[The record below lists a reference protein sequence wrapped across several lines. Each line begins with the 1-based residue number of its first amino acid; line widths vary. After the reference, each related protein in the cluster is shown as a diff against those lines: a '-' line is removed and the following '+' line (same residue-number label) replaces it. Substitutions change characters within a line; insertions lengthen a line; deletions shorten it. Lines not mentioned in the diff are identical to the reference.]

1 MIDFEGIPKRVC
13 SDRKLREEFLRNP
26 LKVTEE
32 LLRESDVASATGLHQ
47 PHSQPH
53 EYSATLL
60 PQTEPADTLTCV
72 SP

>member
-32 LLRESDVASATGLHQ
+32 LLRESDVASATGLHH
-47 PHSQPH
+47 PRSEPH
-53 EYSATLL
+53 EYSVTL
-60 PQTEPADTLTCV
+60 PPHTDTLTCV
-72 SP
+72 SR

>member
-32 LLRESDVASATGLHQ
+32 LLRESDIASATGLHQ
-47 PHSQPH
+47 SRSEPH

-60 PQTEPADTLTCV
+60 PYTEAADALTCV
-72 SP
+72 SR